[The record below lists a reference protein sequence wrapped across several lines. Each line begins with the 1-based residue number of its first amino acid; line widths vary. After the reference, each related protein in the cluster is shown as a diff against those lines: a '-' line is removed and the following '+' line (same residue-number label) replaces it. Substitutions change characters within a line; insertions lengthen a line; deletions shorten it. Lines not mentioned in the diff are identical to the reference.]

1 MKNIDWTDYFDR
13 KKIVDIAHTIID
25 EIIESIHAQKFSI
38 HTRHKLTV
46 NELALLY
53 RWPIYFAVNTFIERF
68 IRLLYFKKTNVTE
81 HYPPVHCVS
90 EYYSHV
96 GGSASAYYH
105 DIEINQK
112 LMYNIWLLING
123 NNNGFRTGKN
133 GLPKCENENISELS
147 PYKRQYNFKSG
158 IRFLKRITI
167 GFLDFFRRKFLLSE
181 IVFLREKW
189 FNNIYTDNN
198 LFPDMV
204 YSNYKTDSNSR
215 AMIRECCKTVFQ
227 NNMHNYI
234 DELDLENRDHL
245 LDLFSSWVDH
255 AIPYSLIEGLGDR
268 FNYYRKK
275 LRGWNVK
282 QIHTAI
288 GHWYNDNFKVFSVL
302 AKRKNAILIAHEHG
316 VNNFV
321 SFFPLQKNIPTF
333 YKGITGI
340 MFMDY
345 YCDWGKDK
353 VNDKWDRVEAKLN
366 TKIIN
371 TGSVYLSSM
380 RKWKEK
386 EICQDKIILFYSSGP
401 LRDFMANLEEITPE
415 KNFLQRK
422 KVLNFVYTLLQ
433 SYSGLEVLYKPF
445 PGIDSRNDPFLEVFS
460 KELDNGTV
468 RLTNEHP
475 TQLMPEV
482 DIVLFDMISTGFAEA
497 IQIGVPTVV
506 FSNRFDYEIASN
518 EGKRINDELENC
530 GVLFYNEEAG
540 IKSFKK
546 VVNDL
551 PSFQE
556 SSKEPIKQFQ
566 EAVAYPV
573 SAEEFRCKIKKI
585 LKD

>member
-1 MKNIDWTDYFDR
+1 MDWTEYFDR
-13 KKIVDIAHTIID
+13 KKIVDQAHTIID
-25 EIIESIHAQKFSI
+25 DIIQSIHLQKLSI
-38 HTRHKLTV
+38 HTRHKLTID
-46 NELALLY
+46 ELMLLY
-53 RWPIYFAVNTFIERF
+53 RWPIYFSVNTFIERF

-105 DIEINQK
+105 DIELNKK
-112 LMYNIWLLING
+112 LMHNICLVING
-123 NNNGFRTGKN
+123 NNNGFRTGIN

-497 IQIGVPTVV
+497 IQIGVPTLVY
-506 FSNRFDYEIASN
+506 SNRFDYEIASN

-530 GVLFYNEEAG
+530 GVLFYNEEVG
-540 IKSFKK
+540 IKSFDGL
-546 VVNDL
+546 VNNL
-551 PSFQE
+551 NSFQE
-556 SSKEPIKQFQ
+556 ASKDPIRQFQ

-573 SAEEFRCKIKKI
+573 SAEEFRSKMKKSLVI
-585 LKD
+585 